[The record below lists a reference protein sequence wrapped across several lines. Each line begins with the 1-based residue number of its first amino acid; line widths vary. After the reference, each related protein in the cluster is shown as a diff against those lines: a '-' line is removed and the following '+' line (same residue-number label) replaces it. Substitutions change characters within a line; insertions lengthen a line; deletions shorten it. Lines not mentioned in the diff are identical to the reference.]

1 MSLQVAPKLV
11 ENLQHVQSVHTASP
25 DTILNLPAAHCKHVP
40 SGPGPVD
47 PVLHVQAVEA
57 VLSRAYLE
65 FAGQASQLNDPGSA
79 LYVLEAHCE
88 QVPPAGPVNPALH
101 VPAAKAILPRGEFE
115 FAWQASQL
123 ADPRAAL
130 SVPMAHCGQVP
141 PSGPE
146 DPALQIQSTSSSL
159 ATGAMEFVGQP

>member
-1 MSLQVAPKLV
+1 VSLPVAPKLV
-11 ENLQHVQSVHTASP
+11 ENLPHGQSVHAASP
-25 DTILNLPAAHCKHVP
+25 VTILNLPAAHCKHVP
-40 SGPGPVD
+40 SWPGPVD

-57 VLSRAYLE
+57 VLSRGELE
-65 FAGQASQLNDPGSA
+65 FAGQASQLADPGSA
-79 LYVLEAHCE
+79 LYVPGAHCE

-101 VPAAKAILPRGEFE
+101 VQAAKAILPRGELE

-130 SVPMAHCGQVP
+130 YVPMAHCEQVP

-159 ATGAMEFVGQP
+159 ATGALEFVGQP